1 MPPDGEL
8 RSWLLVHRLPGIGP
22 AAIAAIL
29 DGFDSPADYLAA
41 TEAAREARGLDPAIV
56 RAPRQAARVQA
67 GVEADY
73 QWYRAGAERHVIT
86 LADTRYPAALRD
98 IPDPP
103 GVLFVRGDPEALATP
118 QLGIVGSRNATPGGL
133 HSAGDFAAHLAASGL
148 TITSGL
154 ALGIDAEAHQGAL
167 AAGGQ
172 TVAVMATGPDRLYPR
187 EHAALA
193 TQITKAGALVSEM
206 PTGTAVNRGLFPRRN
221 RLISGLSL
229 GVLVV
234 EAGRRSGAL
243 GTAHQAV
250 EQGREVMAI
259 PGSIHNPV
267 AKGCHQLI
275 REGARLVEK
284 ADDVIEEI
292 RKLPEGWMMTT
303 AEAAATGAGDDGP
316 ADAPAETALDADYMA
331 LLEAMGYDPIGFE
344 TLAERTSLTPDIL
357 SSMLLS
363 LELTGHVAPC
373 NGGHYM
379 RISNRA
385 GG

>member
-1 MPPDGEL
+1 MTEDTLEA
-8 RSWLLVHRLPGIGP
+8 WLTLLHLEGVGP
-22 AAIAAIL
+22 RMIADIVDAY
-29 DGFDSPADYLAA
+29 GGPTTYLAA
-41 TEAAREARGLDPAIV
+41 SEADRAAHGLPARAVTAPRMLTSAREGVAADRRWADQKDCHII
-56 RAPRQAARVQA
+56 PRDDA
-67 GVEADY
+67 
-73 QWYRAGAERHVIT
+73 
-86 LADTRYPAALRD
+86 RYPARLAE

-103 GVLFVRGDPEALATP
+103 PVLFVRGEPAVLDTP
-118 QLGIVGSRNATPGGL
+118 QIAVVGTRNPTPGGIET
-133 HSAGDFAAHLAASGL
+133 AEDFAGRLAASGL
-148 TITSGL
+148 TVTSGL
-154 ALGIDAEAHQGAL
+154 ALGIDTAAHEGAL
-167 AAGGQ
+167 VAEDG
-172 TVAVMATGPDRLYPR
+172 TSIAVMATGPDRLYPR
-187 EHAALA
+187 ENQALA
-193 TQITKAGALVSEM
+193 RALTERGAIVTEM
-206 PTGTAVNRGLFPRRN
+206 PVGTPVNRGLFPRRN

-275 REGARLVEK
+275 RDGARLVER

-292 RKLPEGWMMTT
+292 RKLPDGWMMNTP
-303 AEAAATGAGDDGP
+303 EAAAAGAGDDNP
-316 ADAPAETALDADYMA
+316 AAARTDTSLDADYMA

-344 TLAERTSLTPDIL
+344 TLADRTSLTPDIL

-363 LELTGHVAPC
+363 LELMGHVAPC

>member
-1 MPPDGEL
+1 MNEDTLEA
-8 RSWLLVHRLPGIGP
+8 WLTLLHLDGIGP
-22 AAIAAIL
+22 RMTAEIIDAY
-29 DGFDSPADYLAA
+29 GEPATYLAA
-41 TEAAREARGLDPAIV
+41 SEADRASHGLPAQVITAPRGLASAREGVAADRRWAEQRECHIITRADP
-56 RAPRQAARVQA
+56 
-67 GVEADY
+67 
-73 QWYRAGAERHVIT
+73 
-86 LADTRYPAALRD
+86 RYPARLAE

-103 GVLFVRGDPEALATP
+103 PVLFVRGDPAVLENP
-118 QLGIVGSRNATPGGL
+118 QIAVVGTRNPTPGGIE
-133 HSAGDFAAHLAASGL
+133 AAEDFAGRLAASGL
-148 TITSGL
+148 TVTSGL
-154 ALGIDAEAHQGAL
+154 ALGIDTAAHEGAL
-167 AAGGQ
+167 VAEGGISI
-172 TVAVMATGPDRLYPR
+172 AVMATGPDRLYPR
-187 EHAALA
+187 ENQALA
-193 TQITKAGALVSEM
+193 RSLVTRGAIVTEM
-206 PTGTAVNRGLFPRRN
+206 PVGTPVNRGLFPRRN
-221 RLISGLSL
+221 RLISGLAL

-284 ADDVIEEI
+284 ADDVIDEI
-292 RKLPEGWMMTT
+292 RKLPDGWMMTT
-303 AEAAATGAGDDGP
+303 PDGP
-316 ADAPAETALDADYMA
+316 AAGTGEENTADTPADSALDADYRA
-331 LLEAMGYDPIGFE
+331 LLDAMGHDPIGFE

-363 LELTGHVAPC
+363 LELMGHVAPC